1 MKIEGIDYDKELT
14 EIKEQI
20 ATDQELFISN
30 PELYSE
36 VKELYV

>member
-14 EIKEQI
+14 EIKNKTAE
-20 ATDQELFISN
+20 DQELFIKS

-36 VKELYV
+36 NKELYE